1 MGYMFL
7 KKFNKMVAEED
18 LEKWNK
24 LHEDFNKRM
33 KKLSNEF
40 QIEMFERYEMPTEE
54 ILRNA
59 ACVLCSTLPNEDF
72 LFFDEIQ
79 ECRKN
84 MYHKLLELTI
94 KMGLNNV
101 LLCYTAFL
109 LEKLQKTTLKYYIFN
124 RFNLPAFMCICFV
137 IVQKFHRDF
146 SIRLDCLH
154 KVFGWN
160 LKFLNKLEQ
169 EILNKIEYNVT
180 FPEEEYKKYYTLLI
194 HD

>member
-7 KKFNKMVAEED
+7 KKFNKMITDED

-24 LHEDFNKRM
+24 IHEDFNKRM
-33 KKLSNEF
+33 KKLPNEF
-40 QIEMFERYEMPTEE
+40 QIEMFEQYEMPTEE

-59 ACVLCSTLPNEDF
+59 ACVLCSTLPNEGF
-72 LFFDEIQ
+72 LFFDEIS

-94 KMGLNNV
+94 KMGFNNV

-109 LEKLQKTTLKYYIFN
+109 LEKLQKTNLKYYVFN

-137 IVQKFHRDF
+137 IVKKFH
-146 SIRLDCLH
+146 
-154 KVFGWN
+154 
-160 LKFLNKLEQ
+160 
-169 EILNKIEYNVT
+169 
-180 FPEEEYKKYYTLLI
+180 
-194 HD
+194 